1 MRWGE
6 HLEYTAEAG
15 PGDFIY
21 VPPYVPHQEINASPT
36 EVLECVLCRS
46 DGEAVAI
53 NLDIE
58 PVEKPE
64 TVLWV
69 DPTHPQGGSPWTRR
83 RDQLRL
89 GGCRPSRLHQRSRFT
104 PPSSPAPPMH

>member
-6 HLEYTAEAG
+6 HLEFTAEAG

-46 DGEAVAI
+46 DGEAVAV

-64 TVLWV
+64 HRAL
-69 DPTHPQGGSPWTRR
+69 GGPDAPPRR
-83 RDQLRL
+83 RVKR
-89 GGCRPSRLHQRSRFT
+89 RSKRW
-104 PPSSPAPPMH
+104 